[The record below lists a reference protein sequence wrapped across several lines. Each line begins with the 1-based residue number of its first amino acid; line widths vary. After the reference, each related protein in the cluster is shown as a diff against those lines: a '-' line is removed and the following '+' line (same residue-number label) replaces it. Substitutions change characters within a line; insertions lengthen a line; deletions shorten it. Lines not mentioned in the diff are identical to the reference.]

1 MINDHHQF
9 IRMEEVNETDIIAI
23 DESENN
29 DNVQEKRTDEEVS
42 LGSSEKKSTNL
53 PPIRAAS
60 TVWQYYERIF
70 NDEGVHVHSKCKYCD
85 QKYSAKCSTTTL
97 NDHWKK
103 RHLKI
108 RPGEIGSIEAAFKN
122 AASNSKSQAKLQVDD
137 YLSILDKLVDLV
149 IVECLLFR
157 IVDSSKF

>member
-60 TVWQYYERIF
+60 TVWQYYEEFLMMR
-70 NDEGVHVHSKCKYCD
+70 
-85 QKYSAKCSTTTL
+85 
-97 NDHWKK
+97 
-103 RHLKI
+103 
-108 RPGEIGSIEAAFKN
+108 AFMYIQNVNIMIKN
-122 AASNSKSQAKLQVDD
+122 IVQNALQL
-137 YLSILDKLVDLV
+137 LSMI
-149 IVECLLFR
+149 
-157 IVDSSKF
+157 